1 MVTSKLNVYC
11 SLSLYLKNNYPEIAE
26 LSNILCLGHLF
37 STKPTMP
44 QFTFLIPDGP
54 LIKEITKKAFS
65 NDVNDFEMAEML
77 VRSLHFYNNLST
89 LPSSSA
95 TVVNNLNKLVKIKSM
110 KGETIEF
117 ENGGKAKRVSIK
129 MPSRKAVNVSLYEY
143 SGPSLMDPKA
153 PDATR
158 EEINAAKFG
167 DRKNQ
172 SAVKKKKGSGVRG
185 GGEYLPNR
193 SEFFNKIIEEQ
204 CNPNII
210 AQGRNPALEVL
221 VELHNYLVENGS
233 KDGDECMNNPKV
245 IATLFSED
253 ALASLAIVLQPCK
266 NSASYISDDMWSRF
280 SSDVRI
286 NQPTVSQYCY
296 FPDPVARYVNIMTTA
311 NSSNSDFINEME
323 RVKEAQLPSEVTKT
337 GYIKSLAKF
346 YEELAS
352 RPNNPRKQAP
362 KLALAEAELRLMS
375 AVQYDSNYGKRNVE
389 ETKAL
394 FNVKCTLNEPYMVA
408 NPDILRHMSNLTF
421 YSYLMVL
428 FKSNVVFFMPNLA
441 GYNLSFDDAVGD
453 VGNGKFKIEKVFDN
467 LGNDGFYA
475 EQNKYLASRLAPK
488 LASA

>member
-1 MVTSKLNVYC
+1 MNSSKLNVYC

-26 LSNILCLGHLF
+26 LSNVLCLGHLF

-44 QFTFLIPDGP
+44 QFTFLVPDRA
-54 LIKEITKKAFS
+54 LTKEITKKALS
-65 NDVNDFEMAEML
+65 NDVNDFEMAELMI
-77 VRSLHFYNNLST
+77 RSLHFYNNLSS
-89 LPSSSA
+89 LSSSSA
-95 TVVNNLNKLVKIKSM
+95 TVVNNLNKLVKIKSV
-110 KGETIEF
+110 KGDTIEF
-117 ENGGKAKRVSIK
+117 ENGGKAKRIQVK
-129 MPSRKAVNVSLYEY
+129 MPNRKAPNISLYEY

-153 PDATR
+153 PDASR
-158 EEINAAKFG
+158 EEINAAKGFG
-167 DRKNQ
+167 NRQNQ
-172 SAVKKKKGSGVRG
+172 IGAKGKKGSGVKG
-185 GGEYLPNR
+185 GGEYLASR

-221 VELHNYLVENGS
+221 VELYYYLLENGS
-233 KDGDECMNNPKV
+233 KDSDECMNNPKV
-245 IATLFSED
+245 IATLCSED
-253 ALASLAIVLQPCK
+253 TLASLAIVLQPCK

-280 SSDVRI
+280 TSDARI
-286 NQPTVSQYCY
+286 NQPNVSQYCY
-296 FPDPVARYVNIMTTA
+296 FPDPVSRYASIMTTA
-311 NSSNSDFINEME
+311 NNSNSEFINEME
-323 RVKEAQLPSEVTKT
+323 RIKDAQLPSEVTKT

-352 RPNNPRKQAP
+352 RPNNPRKQVP

-453 VGNGKFKIEKVFDN
+453 VGNGKFKIEKVFN
-467 LGNDGFYA
+467 VLGDDTYYT
-475 EQNKYLASRLAPK
+475 EQNKFLASRLAPK
-488 LASA
+488 PA